1 MRPLEFYE
9 IVEVLDNE
17 TTRQKGLAGQRGIV
31 IGLAP
36 HLLGI
41 EDDPPPGE
49 PEDELY
55 GIYFEEEA
63 RSLRRRDLAPTGE
76 KVKREAVYDGTS
88 IRVPAQDYRQDRE
101 EQSPGSDDATTP

>member
-17 TTRQKGLAGQRGIV
+17 ATRHKGFAGRRGIV
-31 IGLAP
+31 VAMAP

-41 EDDPPPGE
+41 EDDPPPSG
-49 PEDELY
+49 PEDD
-55 GIYFEEEA
+55 IYTISFPDDS
-63 RSLRRRDLAPTGE
+63 RSFCRHDLAPTGE
-76 KVKREAVYDGTS
+76 KVKREALYDGTS

-101 EQSPGSDDATTP
+101 EPSPGPDDAPTP